1 LIAISV
7 NIASNTFKLHRVSAS
22 SLLYEQSEE
31 GRFMRV
37 LVVDDDEIFC
47 RFLVEVLEEVG
58 IVAAS
63 VTDGF
68 AAFDL
73 VNRVAYDVCIIDV
86 RMPLILGTELAE
98 AITELHPRTKFIL
111 ASALPTGYSG
121 NMRCAKGCYCCQN
134 HLLDCSCSMRLSS
147 PPVSRSAETNIPDAA
162 RD

>member
-1 LIAISV
+1 
-7 NIASNTFKLHRVSAS
+7 
-22 SLLYEQSEE
+22 LLYELSEE
-31 GRFMRV
+31 GGFMRV

-58 IVAAS
+58 IVATS

-73 VNRVAYDVCIIDV
+73 VNRVTYDVCIIDV

-111 ASALPTGYSG
+111 ASAFADRLLREYA
-121 NMRCAKGCYCCQN
+121 RRKGM
-134 HLLDCSCSMRLSS
+134 LLLSKPFTRLQLLHAVKLAAGESL
-147 PPVSRSAETNIPDAA
+147 SRN
-162 RD
+162 

>member
-1 LIAISV
+1 
-7 NIASNTFKLHRVSAS
+7 
-22 SLLYEQSEE
+22 
-31 GRFMRV
+31 MRV

-73 VNRVAYDVCIIDV
+73 VNHDAYDVCIIDV

-111 ASALPTGYSG
+111 ASAFADRLLREYA
-121 NMRCAKGCYCCQN
+121 RRKGMLLLSKPFTRLQ
-134 HLLDCSCSMRLSS
+134 LLDAVKLAAGESLS
-147 PPVSRSAETNIPDAA
+147 RN
-162 RD
+162 